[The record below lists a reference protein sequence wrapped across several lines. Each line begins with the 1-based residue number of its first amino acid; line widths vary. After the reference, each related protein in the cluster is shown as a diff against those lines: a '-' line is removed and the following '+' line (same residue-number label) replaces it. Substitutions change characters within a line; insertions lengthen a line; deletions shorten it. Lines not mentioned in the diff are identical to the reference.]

1 MELERRSG
9 AAAGKLEA
17 PDRTIGLQHASRARS
32 DERYVVRLYGIT
44 GHHVRQW
51 LARRLGAGLQSS
63 VFFYLLA
70 TLCSYGYA
78 VQAGATVP
86 HFASA
91 QGGTPK
97 PPART
102 HLLLGH
108 GPPRS
113 SGQECNQTL
122 RRAL

>member
-1 MELERRSG
+1 MHFDGIMQAEHHGQTRGKVRRMVSP
-9 AAAGKLEA
+9 A
-17 PDRTIGLQHASRARS
+17 
-32 DERYVVRLYGIT
+32 IT
-44 GHHVRQW
+44 CVT

-70 TLCSYGYA
+70 TLCSYSYA
-78 VQAGATVP
+78 VQAGAKVP